1 MRYYCT
7 IFFPQSTASWGLLNL
22 KKVIKKKTRQFYNTS
37 YLLNA
42 DQRAVTAQMQ
52 VVSPNNYEQNVIN
65 NPRIPQCTV
74 SDFGEEEIITKNE
87 VKQNKVFNPLSFNE
101 SEIIAKEII
110 NGNNVIVNLED
121 LLALEN
127 GSKIAKRI
135 IDFLC
140 GTSFACKVSVK
151 RINDSTFIFSK

>member
-1 MRYYCT
+1 MKEKFRK
-7 IFFPQSTASWGLLNL
+7 FLFPTDDDTFLKDTTLNS
-22 KKVIKKKTRQFYNTS
+22 N
-37 YLLNA
+37 
-42 DQRAVTAQMQ
+42 
-52 VVSPNNYEQNVIN
+52 PNNYEQNVIN